1 MSSTATMELDLYET
15 MIDFLRA
22 NVTDPMNRSDPRW
35 ITVGFPEDTYT
46 KPAISI
52 LEVAMTYR
60 KPKSH
65 GHQGTLEG
73 YRYHIDIFV
82 SRRSTAT
89 IVATKYSGMHLLT
102 YLSSVTKDALEQDG
116 RLYFHNNLGQ
126 KLTDFK
132 LILANTPPYNE
143 GADEYRKTIGVIIE
157 VERPKT

>member
-1 MSSTATMELDLYET
+1 MSSTATLELDLYET

-22 NVTDPMNRSDPRW
+22 NIADPINRSDPRW
-35 ITVGFPEDTYT
+35 ITIGYPEDVYT
-46 KPAISI
+46 KPAISV

-73 YRYHIDIFV
+73 YRYHIDIYS
-82 SRRSTAT
+82 SRRTTAT
-89 IVATKYSGMHLLT
+89 ISSTKYSGMHLLT
-102 YLSSVTKDALEQDG
+102 YLSSIMKDALEQNG